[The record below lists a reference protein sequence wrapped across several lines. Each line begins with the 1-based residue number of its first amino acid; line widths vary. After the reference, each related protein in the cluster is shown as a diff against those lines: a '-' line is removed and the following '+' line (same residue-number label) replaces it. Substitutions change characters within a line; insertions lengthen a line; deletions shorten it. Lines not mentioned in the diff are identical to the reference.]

1 MKCLNWNL
9 EWKKP
14 KSRAGQWITEK
25 FKEIDPDIACLTEVT
40 EGMIP
45 AGEVLEADPD
55 YGYVQPGDRRKVTF
69 WSKSPWTESDRV
81 GDPKLPGGRYV
92 SGVTQCIR
100 FIGVC
105 IPWQSAHVSTGRK
118 DRKSWEDHLAYCQG
132 LARIIAKYTME
143 DHPLLIL
150 GDFNQCIPRVRQPA
164 FVAETLAACFPR
176 DFTICTAN
184 QLDDETKPLID
195 HCASSPGLSA
205 RVTEIIPKVTAGGI
219 KLSDHVG
226 VVHSFDR
233 I

>member
-9 EWKKP
+9 EWKKS
-14 KSRAGQWITEK
+14 KSRAGQWITDK

-55 YGYVQPGDRRKVTF
+55 YGYIQPGDRRKVAL
-69 WSKSPWTESDRV
+69 WSKFPWTESDQI

-105 IPWQSAHVSTGRK
+105 IPWQGAHVNTGRK

-132 LARIIAKYTME
+132 LARI
-143 DHPLLIL
+143 
-150 GDFNQCIPRVRQPA
+150 
-164 FVAETLAACFPR
+164 
-176 DFTICTAN
+176 
-184 QLDDETKPLID
+184 
-195 HCASSPGLSA
+195 
-205 RVTEIIPKVTAGGI
+205 
-219 KLSDHVG
+219 
-226 VVHSFDR
+226 
-233 I
+233 